1 MIKKEAKGKTAAKK
15 AEEGRRKKEEG
26 RRRRGRRGARN
37 AILEACEMASP
48 RSWNRAGAKKI
59 AKAVM
64 DQALTGQLAPTK
76 YLFERAEIY
85 PQATDGSPRIVDEES
100 LAVVAPIGYFRGAD
114 HAGRGRIANRC
125 FSGEID
131 CEASG
136 RRRRTGCCC

>member
-1 MIKKEAKGKTAAKK
+1 
-15 AEEGRRKKEEG
+15 
-26 RRRRGRRGARN
+26 
-37 AILEACEMASP
+37 MASP

-64 DQALTGQLAPTK
+64 DQALTGQLEPTK

-114 HAGRGRIANRC
+114 HGGRGRTQTVASVEKSIAKPADEDDEQDAVAEPKA
-125 FSGEID
+125 GKED
-131 CEASG
+131 
-136 RRRRTGCCC
+136 